1 MYVDGLECTRCGSSF
16 DTRERNLTCTHCGS
30 LLDVKYDY
38 DKVGKSL
45 SRKNLSTREHT
56 VWRYRELLPVQRA
69 EDIISLGEGWTPIQ
83 SSGYYGKELGLENLY
98 LKLDYLNPTGS
109 FKDRGSTVL
118 VSKARELSVRSII
131 DDSSGNAGSSVAA
144 YCAKAGIACS
154 IYVPAGVPSGKT
166 LQVEMYGARIVR
178 IDGTREEVVKAAQE
192 ACTIGGEYY
201 AMHGANPYFLEGD
214 KTIAFEIAEQ
224 MHWKVPDHIIFPVGG
239 GSLFLGAWKGFN
251 ELFKLD
257 LIGRI
262 PRLHCIQSEAC
273 MPIARA
279 HRSGLSQ
286 VEKVKEGKTVA
297 GGVRIGRPVRGDHV
311 LEAIRASGGTALAV
325 SDEEVLHH
333 HRTLAE
339 REGVFAEPTSCVAL
353 AGLSRLCDNNAIGPD
368 ESVVVQI
375 TGFGLK
381 DIETARNQVGF
392 GGSNARSHR

>member
-1 MYVDGLECTRCGSSF
+1 MYVDRLECTRCGSSF
-16 DTRERNLTCTHCGS
+16 DAQERNLTCTNCGS

-38 DKVGKSL
+38 ERVRQNLSRDSL
-45 SRKNLSTREHT
+45 SARDHT
-56 VWRYRELLPVQRA
+56 VWRYRELLPVRHA
-69 EDIISLGEGWTPIQ
+69 EDIISLGEGWTPILK
-83 SSGYYGKELGLENLY
+83 SSHYGTKLGLKNLY
-98 LKLDYLNPTGS
+98 LKLDHLNPTGS

-118 VSKARELSVRSII
+118 VSKARELGVRSII

-144 YCAKAGIACS
+144 YCAKAGITCS

-178 IDGTREEVVKAAQE
+178 IDGTREEVVNAAQE

-257 LIGRI
+257 LIDRI
-262 PRLHCIQSEAC
+262 PRLHCIQSEVC
-273 MPIARA
+273 MPIAHA
-279 HRSGLSQ
+279 YRSGLNHVQ
-286 VEKVKEGKTVA
+286 KVKEGKTIA

-311 LEAIRASGGTALAV
+311 LEAIRASGGIALGV

-353 AGLSRLCDNNAIGPD
+353 AGLSRLCDSNEIGHD

-381 DIETARNQVGF
+381 DTETAKKQVGL
-392 GGSNARSHR
+392 GGSNARSLR